1 MGKEQG
7 NILFL
12 CVYVFWV
19 RTVEA
24 GEPTILDL
32 IGHLQWLSEIKLL
45 VYQVLMTDIF
55 KSFVHVFLCFFLYV
69 IKAWIP
75 SEIFSMLKL
84 EVI

>member
-19 RTVEA
+19 RIVEA
-24 GEPTILDL
+24 GEPTTLDL

-55 KSFVHVFLCFFLYV
+55 KSFVHVFLCVFCM
-69 IKAWIP
+69 
-75 SEIFSMLKL
+75 SLKHEFRL
-84 EVI
+84 KYSRC

>member
-7 NILFL
+7 NILLL

-19 RTVEA
+19 RIVEA
-24 GEPTILDL
+24 GEPTTLDL

-55 KSFVHVFLCFFLYV
+55 KSFVHVFLCVFL
-69 IKAWIP
+69 KH
-75 SEIFSMLKL
+75 EFRLKYSRC
-84 EVI
+84 

>member
-24 GEPTILDL
+24 GEPTTLDL

-55 KSFVHVFLCFFLYV
+55 KSFVHVFLCVFCM
-69 IKAWIP
+69 
-75 SEIFSMLKL
+75 SLKHEFRL
-84 EVI
+84 KYSRC